1 MFLDSCKSHYVIRIS
16 VVAKF
21 MFGKTNF
28 VYNNP
33 LHIAAQQTPL
43 FLFFWV
49 VNHCLHL
56 MLNIQSANR
65 TINFKPKQLDNIG

>member
-43 FLFFWV
+43 FLFFLGCKSLFTPNV
-49 VNHCLHL
+49 EYSKC
-56 MLNIQSANR
+56 
-65 TINFKPKQLDNIG
+65 K